1 LVNLIK
7 FFGISSKSNKMINS
21 TKNEK
26 TIGITGASG
35 ALGKELTKLFRQ
47 KGYKVIGFTHSKTNY
62 EINFESPNE
71 WIRWE
76 CGKESSLKK
85 QLENIDILI
94 LNHGIYDL
102 SRENSNYENSI
113 EINALS
119 KFKFL
124 NLFEDIAL
132 SNDSQIKKEIWINT
146 SEAEILPALN
156 PSYEISKSL
165 IGQLVSFKKNLL
177 DKNTKKK
184 LIIKKI
190 ILGPFKSELNPLGIM
205 SPKFVSKKIYDLANS
220 KNYLVIIS
228 PNPLSYILFPL
239 KEFFNFFVLP
249 NYLQV
254 QILVSRNLDLSI
266 FQYHHLKQLLYAPIE
281 QIVFHLLL
289 LRSIYHLMFCK
300 I

>member
-1 LVNLIK
+1 
-7 FFGISSKSNKMINS
+7 MINS

-47 KGYKVIGFTHSKTNY
+47 KGYKVIGFSHSKTYSEKNL
-62 EINFESPNE
+62 ESPDE
-71 WIRWE
+71 WIKWE
-76 CGKESSLKK
+76 CGKESSLKQHLK
-85 QLENIDILI
+85 KIDILI

-132 SNDSQIKKEIWINT
+132 RNDSLIKKEIWINT

-177 DKNTKKK
+177 DKNIKQK
-184 LIIKKI
+184 LIIK
-190 ILGPFKSELNPLGIM
+190 
-205 SPKFVSKKIYDLANS
+205 
-220 KNYLVIIS
+220 
-228 PNPLSYILFPL
+228 
-239 KEFFNFFVLP
+239 
-249 NYLQV
+249 
-254 QILVSRNLDLSI
+254 
-266 FQYHHLKQLLYAPIE
+266 
-281 QIVFHLLL
+281 
-289 LRSIYHLMFCK
+289 
-300 I
+300 

>member
-1 LVNLIK
+1 MYK
-7 FFGISSKSNKMINS
+7 RQ
-21 TKNEK
+21 
-26 TIGITGASG
+26 
-35 ALGKELTKLFRQ
+35 KLFRQ

-62 EINFESPNE
+62 EINLESPNE
-71 WIRWE
+71 WINWE

-85 QLENIDILI
+85 QLEKIDILI

-165 IGQLVSFKKNLL
+165 IGQLVSFKKKSSGQKYKEKINNK
-177 DKNTKKK
+177 KN
-184 LIIKKI
+184 
-190 ILGPFKSELNPLGIM
+190 
-205 SPKFVSKKIYDLANS
+205 
-220 KNYLVIIS
+220 
-228 PNPLSYILFPL
+228 
-239 KEFFNFFVLP
+239 
-249 NYLQV
+249 
-254 QILVSRNLDLSI
+254 
-266 FQYHHLKQLLYAPIE
+266 HLRA
-281 QIVFHLLL
+281 F
-289 LRSIYHLMFCK
+289 
-300 I
+300 